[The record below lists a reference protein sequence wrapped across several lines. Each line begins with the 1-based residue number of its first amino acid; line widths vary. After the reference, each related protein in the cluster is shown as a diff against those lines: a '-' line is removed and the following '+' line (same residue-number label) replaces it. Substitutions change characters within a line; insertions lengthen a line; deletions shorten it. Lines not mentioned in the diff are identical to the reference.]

1 MTLHEMGNVAGLEP
15 VLVMDFWEDEL
26 LLDYQPAQR
35 AKYLEACFA
44 NIDWQA
50 VRPASNGILR
60 SPRSMQNTLPY
71 G

>member
-1 MTLHEMGNVAGLEP
+1 MGNVAGLEP

-44 NIDWQA
+44 NIDG
-50 VRPASNGILR
+50 RR
-60 SPRSMQNTLPY
+60 SKAGFKRDIKKP
-71 G
+71 

>member
-1 MTLHEMGNVAGLEP
+1 MGNVAGLEP

-50 VRPASNGILR
+50 VEGRLQTG
-60 SPRSMQNTLPY
+60 Y
-71 G
+71 